1 MFKIF
6 LRDDKQRIY
15 RSVSTDDKFQAMET
29 FNTLVYR
36 KELDGK
42 KIIAVMK
49 YKNAYAALHRF
60 DVPADHKN
68 NLRGKTKEIYKSLSL
83 IGS

>member
-15 RSVSTDDKFQAMET
+15 RSMSTDDKFHAMHT
-29 FNTLVYR
+29 FDSLVYR
-36 KELDGK
+36 YDLDGK
-42 KIIAVMK
+42 KIIAIMTF
-49 YKNAYAALHRF
+49 KNAYAALHRF
-60 DVPADHKN
+60 DVPVDHKN

-83 IGS
+83 IK